1 MTIDTNDIVGK
12 TFGRLKVLGL
22 DHVCNYTRPNGR
34 IQKQYY
40 YKCQC
45 SCENKTIVVVNRAD
59 LTRSTHPTRSCGCL
73 VSELGKS
80 NAKHGMS
87 NTRFYHIWQGMIQR
101 CYNENSVNYSNYG
114 AKGVTVCEAWRQDF
128 QNFYNDMYESYLEYS
143 KIHGE
148 ENTTLDRKDPF
159 GNYEPSNCQWLD
171 HSGQN
176 SNKKDTEFFTYQGQE
191 YTKKQLYDEF
201 SSNLSWNGF
210 CRRLNKLETNEI
222 ADSEIFYHY
231 ESPII
236 DLHKYFTDDYLS
248 TYVEKLNKQKEE
260 ARIALVE
267 RMRKAIEADKNN

>member
-1 MTIDTNDIVGK
+1 MTIDVNDIIGK
-12 TFGRLKVLGL
+12 KFGRLTVLEL

-40 YKCQC
+40 YICQC

-80 NAKHGMS
+80 NTKHGMS

-101 CYNENSVNYSNYG
+101 CCNENSVNYSNYG

-176 SNKKDTEFFTYQGQE
+176 SNKKKTEFFTYQGQE

-210 CRRLNKLETNEI
+210 CRRLNKLESNEI
-222 ADSEIFYHY
+222 VDLEIFYHY

-236 DLHKYFTDDYLS
+236 DLHKYFTDDYLP